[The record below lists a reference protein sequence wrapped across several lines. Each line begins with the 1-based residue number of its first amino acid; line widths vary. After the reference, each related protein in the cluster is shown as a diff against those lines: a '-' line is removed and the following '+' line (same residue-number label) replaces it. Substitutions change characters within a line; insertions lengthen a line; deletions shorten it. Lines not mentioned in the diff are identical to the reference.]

1 MGAPRVWV
9 RVGIFR
15 PVPSSGSSVGGMP
28 LDLQKAVTGGNVD
41 RDHGGVVRTA
51 EN

>member
-1 MGAPRVWV
+1 MRDS
-9 RVGIFR
+9 REL
-15 PVPSSGSSVGGMP
+15 SSGSSVGGVP